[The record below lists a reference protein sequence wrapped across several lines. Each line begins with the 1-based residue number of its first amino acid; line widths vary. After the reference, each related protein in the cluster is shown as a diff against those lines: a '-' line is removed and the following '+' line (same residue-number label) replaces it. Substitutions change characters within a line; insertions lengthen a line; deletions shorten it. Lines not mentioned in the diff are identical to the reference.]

1 MNSKVRTVISS
12 VGLLLVTV
20 IWGVAFVFV
29 KNGLDLIP
37 PIWMVALRFTLASI
51 CLSIVF
57 WKKLT
62 HVTRHELKSG
72 LIIGVWL
79 FLAYVTQTY
88 GCKYTTAGKNAFLTT
103 IYVILVPFINWVLIK
118 KKPDGFTVVAA
129 ILSITGIG
137 FLSLQGDLSVNIGDV
152 LTLVCGFCYA
162 MQIVDIARYAED
174 CDPITLAILQMILT
188 AVLSCISAPI
198 LEGAF
203 PVAAVTDSGAITG
216 ILYLGLGSTML
227 AYLLQ
232 NVCQKYVPAS
242 TAAILMSFES
252 VFGMLASVIM
262 LGETLGARGIVGC
275 VLMFCAVI
283 LSETKLEFLRKK

>member
-1 MNSKVRTVISS
+1 MNAKVRTVICS

-37 PIWMVALRFTLASI
+37 PIWMVALRFTVASI
-51 CLSIVF
+51 CLSLVF
-57 WKKLT
+57 CKKLA
-62 HVTRHELKSG
+62 HASRHELKSG
-72 LIIGVWL
+72 IVIGIWL

-129 ILSITGIG
+129 VLSITGIG

-174 CDPITLAILQMILT
+174 CDPITLAIIQMILT
-188 AVLSCISAPI
+188 AVLSWISAPI
-198 LEGAF
+198 LEGGF
-203 PVAAVTDSGAITG
+203 PAAALTDSGAVGG

-252 VFGMLASVIM
+252 VFGMLASVIL
-262 LGETLGARGIVGC
+262 LGETLGLRGTVGC
-275 VLMFCAVI
+275 VLMF
-283 LSETKLEFLRKK
+283 F